1 MKYCYLIGLFFF
13 SLTFNAY
20 ANNLL
25 IGTISAAPPFE
36 FQDAEK
42 NFSGFDID
50 IMYEICRR
58 IGSKCTFK
66 AFKFHDLFG
75 ALNNNEID
83 LAIASIIITPE
94 RKKHFL
100 FSLPYKFNNQQF
112 VTLANSKFQN
122 TSELTGKRIG
132 IYKDSPEEANV
143 YKKFNG
149 NINIKLYE
157 DVTHLLDA
165 LNNNQ
170 VDAVVLEDSRAQYWI
185 SNSSHSFK
193 LLGRP
198 FRAGEGYGI
207 AAKLGQEQL
216 MGNINAA
223 LEKME
228 SDNTY
233 LKIYRLYF

>member
-1 MKYCYLIGLFFF
+1 MKYCYLICLFFF
-13 SLTFNAY
+13 SLTFKANA
-20 ANNLL
+20 NDLR

-36 FQDAEK
+36 FQDEQK

-50 IMYEICRR
+50 IMNEICKR

-66 AFKFHDLFG
+66 AFKFHELFG

-94 RKKHFL
+94 RRKHFL

-112 VTLANSKFQN
+112 VTLANSKLQR
-122 TSELTGKRIG
+122 TSELSGMSIG
-132 IYKDSPEEANV
+132 IYKDSPEQASV
-143 YKKFNG
+143 YKKYNG

-185 SNSSHSFK
+185 SNSHRFK

-207 AAKLGQEQL
+207 AAKLGKEQL
-216 MGNINAA
+216 MGTINAA